1 MMTSFS
7 DPEIMPENGCG
18 AGDVRIS
25 RPDGITV
32 RFLGP
37 VPPAEILMFQDKAK
51 TLFFCEK
58 CINYGKQ

>member
-1 MMTSFS
+1 
-7 DPEIMPENGCG
+7 MPENGRD
-18 AGDVRIS
+18 ADVRLLH
-25 RPDGITV
+25 PDGITV

>member
-7 DPEIMPENGCG
+7 DPQNMPENGRD
-18 AGDVRIS
+18 ADVRLL